1 MVGDIMKNPLNKRLP
16 KELIQDFGKY
26 IVIFIFLAGL
36 ISMVS
41 GFLVADGSMIIAYNN
56 SFEKYNIED
65 GNIEL
70 TRKMDNTFK
79 ETMEDEGL
87 TLYNNF
93 YVEET
98 TNNVDST
105 LRIFKIR
112 DEVNKICVMSGSL
125 PSKSNEIAIDRMYAD
140 NNKISVG
147 DTLTVANK
155 DFTVT
160 GLVALSDYSAL
171 FSDNSDMMFDAIKFG
186 VAVINNDVTDV
197 FGSTNLHYDY
207 SWIYDTP
214 PTDENDAKVKS
225 HDILK
230 AIYLNDDIDENIIK
244 NYTPQYSNQAIHFTG
259 DDMGGDRIMFIVLL
273 YIVTVIIA
281 FVTAITTNN
290 TLNNEASIIGTLR
303 ASGYSKNEIL
313 QHYLTVPLIVNVVAS
328 IVGNVLG
335 YTCFKDFFANAYYG
349 SYSLPTFEVVFN
361 IEAFIL
367 TTIVPFIIMLIIN
380 VWIISKK
387 LELSPLRFLRHD
399 LVTKTKEKAIK
410 ISTKIDFFT
419 RFRLRVIFQNVPNY
433 IVLFFGILFANFIF
447 LFGLMFSPL
456 LSNYQDM
463 ICNSMI
469 AKYQYFLEEDEDG
482 NIAETKNPDAEKYS
496 ATGLKTL
503 GNKSTDDV
511 TIYGIVEDSKYID
524 LNIKDDEVYVSSAF
538 AEKYNIKIDDIL
550 NLKEPYGNARYGFI
564 VTGIYDYP
572 SSLAVFMS
580 TSKFNYIFNQDDD
593 YFTGYFSNE
602 LLYDIDEK
610 DISSIITQDD
620 LTKVSRQLERSMG
633 NMMSLYLG
641 FGAIMFMLLIFL
653 LSKLVIEKNA
663 NSISMT
669 KILGYSNLEIGK
681 LYVLATALVTV
692 LSMLLSIPICN
703 GLMLLIFKSYIAK
716 SFSGW
721 LPYYVEPI
729 TFVKMFLLGIVSYCV
744 VAIVQLMKI
753 KKIPMTDALK
763 NVE

>member
-1 MVGDIMKNPLNKRLP
+1 
-16 KELIQDFGKY
+16 
-26 IVIFIFLAGL
+26 
-36 ISMVS
+36 
-41 GFLVADGSMIIAYNN
+41 
-56 SFEKYNIED
+56 
-65 GNIEL
+65 
-70 TRKMDNTFK
+70 
-79 ETMEDEGL
+79 
-87 TLYNNF
+87 
-93 YVEET
+93 
-98 TNNVDST
+98 
-105 LRIFKIR
+105 
-112 DEVNKICVMSGSL
+112 
-125 PSKSNEIAIDRMYAD
+125 
-140 NNKISVG
+140 
-147 DTLTVANK
+147 
-155 DFTVT
+155 
-160 GLVALSDYSAL
+160 
-171 FSDNSDMMFDAIKFG
+171 
-186 VAVINNDVTDV
+186 
-197 FGSTNLHYDY
+197 
-207 SWIYDTP
+207 
-214 PTDENDAKVKS
+214 
-225 HDILK
+225 
-230 AIYLNDDIDENIIK
+230 
-244 NYTPQYSNQAIHFTG
+244 
-259 DDMGGDRIMFIVLL
+259 
-273 YIVTVIIA
+273 
-281 FVTAITTNN
+281 
-290 TLNNEASIIGTLR
+290 
-303 ASGYSKNEIL
+303 
-313 QHYLTVPLIVNVVAS
+313 
-328 IVGNVLG
+328 
-335 YTCFKDFFANAYYG
+335 
-349 SYSLPTFEVVFN
+349 
-361 IEAFIL
+361 
-367 TTIVPFIIMLIIN
+367 
-380 VWIISKK
+380 
-387 LELSPLRFLRHD
+387 
-399 LVTKTKEKAIK
+399 
-410 ISTKIDFFT
+410 
-419 RFRLRVIFQNVPNY
+419 
-433 IVLFFGILFANFIF
+433 
-447 LFGLMFSPL
+447 MFSPL

-503 GNKSTDDV
+503 GSKSTDDV
-511 TIYGIVEDSKYID
+511 TIYGIVKNSKYID
-524 LNIKDDEVYVSSAF
+524 LNIKDDDVYVSSAF